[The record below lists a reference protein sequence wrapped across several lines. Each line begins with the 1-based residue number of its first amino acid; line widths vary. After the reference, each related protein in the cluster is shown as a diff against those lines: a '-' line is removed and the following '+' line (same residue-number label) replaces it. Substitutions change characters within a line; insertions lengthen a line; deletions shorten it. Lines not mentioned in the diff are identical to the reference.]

1 MENGEYTVE
10 VSMEGG
16 TGKASITSPT
26 NLTLEDGTV
35 TAEIEWSSPYYDY
48 MVIDGETY
56 LPVNEEGNSVFEIPV
71 SAFDEEMTV
80 VADTT
85 AMSVP
90 HEITYTLVFD
100 SSTLKETGGAAS
112 GVPVVGITVT
122 VIVVAAVIV
131 AVCLFCGSR
140 RKKQK

>member
-1 MENGEYTVE
+1 MENGEYTIE

-16 TGKASITSPT
+16 TGRASITSPT
-26 NLTLEDGTV
+26 TLIVEDGSAI
-35 TAEIEWSSPYYDY
+35 AEIEWSSPNYDY
-48 MVIDGETY
+48 MIVDGETY

-71 SAFDEEMTV
+71 SEFDEEVTV

-100 SSTLKETGGAAS
+100 SSSMQETGGTGAS
-112 GVPVVGITVT
+112 ADETALT
-122 VIVVAAVIV
+122 IVVAVVVVVVILLV
-131 AVCLFCGSR
+131 YRNF
-140 RKKQK
+140 RKK